1 MEQFLGCSDVRR
13 MSVWRAAFAEFIGT
27 LLLTFIG
34 CGTCL
39 GKDHWETAPFPTTVQ
54 VGERGTSA
62 YLYWLINVVLLCE
75 LLMCSGFR

>member
-1 MEQFLGCSDVRR
+1 MDQYLGCGDARR
-13 MSVWRAAFAEFIGT
+13 MTVWRAAFAEFIGT

-54 VGERGTSA
+54 VNEWSTSA
-62 YLYWLINVVLLCE
+62 YFFPAN
-75 LLMCSGFR
+75 